1 MKCCGSLSVPHMSQQ
16 LQADNIRVDLQTL
29 FEQAVSICAHVD
41 KSSYAPEASQSVST
55 VKVEDIRLI
64 LSLWTRKPRYC

>member
-1 MKCCGSLSVPHMSQQ
+1 MSQQ

-29 FEQAVSICAHVD
+29 FERAVSISARVD
-41 KSSYAPEASQSVST
+41 KSSHAPEALQSVST
-55 VKVEDIRLI
+55 VKAEDIRLI